1 MCIRLAKCAVHA
13 SMWLAICTPANSLA
27 GPRPKPLGDLA
38 LVAKLYKDFAWQA
51 LGTTQAIFGK
61 PLQQQDDTVLRRYFD
76 PRLAALIVHDRECV
90 DRRAE
95 VCNMDFDPLFGS
107 QDAAVTDFAI
117 QREDAGRIA
126 VAFTSPSSG
135 EKVRLLFH
143 MRQAGAA
150 WRINDIVYQ
159 DLRGASLRKVLSAK
173 LPGNK

>member
-61 PLQQQDDTVLRRYFD
+61 PLQQQDDTVLRRY
-76 PRLAALIVHDRECV
+76 
-90 DRRAE
+90 
-95 VCNMDFDPLFGS
+95 FDPLFGS